1 MFVVKLFFC
10 FSLLFCLFACS
21 GCSTL
26 DNCDY
31 GFDSYI
37 HHEVDNGK

>member
-1 MFVVKLFFC
+1 MSVKKRSFWFA
-10 FSLLFCLFACS
+10 LLFCVFAFS

-26 DNCDY
+26 DNCNY
-31 GFDSYI
+31 GFDSYL